1 MAEPTL
7 ADLLKEIKNM
17 SVDITSLK
25 ADMATMKDKASTAAS
40 TETRHPDGS
49 RDLDL
54 PPRPKKWDFPR
65 YDGTTDPLLF
75 LNKFEAYFRHHR
87 TMAEERVGM
96 ASYHRRRRA
105 T

>member
-1 MAEPTL
+1 MAEPTI
-7 ADLLKEIKNM
+7 ADLLKEIRNM
-17 SVDITSLK
+17 SADLTSLK
-25 ADMATMKDKASTAAS
+25 ADMETMKDKASTADSSAP
-40 TETRHPDGS
+40 RHPDGS

-87 TMAEERVGM
+87 TPG
-96 ASYHRRRRA
+96 RRRA
-105 T
+105 DVVHPAAQG